1 MMVKK
6 MVAMTVVRKKVGL
19 AGILRR
25 MVRGGRRKM
34 RAAVVYK
41 RSNCGGFELEFAI
54 ISVFEAAVDN
64 IRRVID

>member
-1 MMVKK
+1 MVKDV
-6 MVAMTVVRKKVGL
+6 VAMKVVRRRVGL

-34 RAAVVYK
+34 KAAVVYM
-41 RSNCGGFELEFAI
+41 RSNCGAFELVFAI
-54 ISVFEAAVDN
+54 ISVFEVEVDN